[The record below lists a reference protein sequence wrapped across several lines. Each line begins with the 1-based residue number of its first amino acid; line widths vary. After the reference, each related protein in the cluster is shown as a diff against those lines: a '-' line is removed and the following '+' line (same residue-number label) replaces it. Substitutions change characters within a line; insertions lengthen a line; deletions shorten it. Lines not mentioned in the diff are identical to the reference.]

1 MSAQRSEKAIERV
14 LSPPIDDSG
23 RTVDLA
29 RAADK
34 GWGIFHRTLSTRS
47 TGEQALVLALMEMV
61 VNGVSTRKIAQIT
74 EELCGTS
81 FSKSTV
87 SSLCKGLDPMI
98 QNWNQ
103 RFLHEHVYPFVL
115 VDANSS
121 SASSLNKLNKEL
133 EQIENR
139 LLEIQQLQDKYME
152 AFEKNTLPIDILQE
166 RLQKVSNEK
175 RELEQ
180 KKNEITLHLSSSDSK
195 VIQPELIELLLE
207 KFLFVYKQTSRENQ
221 KQLLQLLIDKITIK
235 QTGKS
240 RTIKNIELEFDFT
253 EVNIS
258 KTFILIHM
266 LYRKADNETDYP
278 QPIPASDNKIP
289 PYLQQFLPL
298 FMIRFPPNNPKCA
311 VNLFD

>member
-1 MSAQRSEKAIERV
+1 
-14 LSPPIDDSG
+14 
-23 RTVDLA
+23 
-29 RAADK
+29 
-34 GWGIFHRTLSTRS
+34 
-47 TGEQALVLALMEMV
+47 
-61 VNGVSTRKIAQIT
+61 
-74 EELCGTS
+74 
-81 FSKSTV
+81 
-87 SSLCKGLDPMI
+87 
-98 QNWNQ
+98 
-103 RFLHEHVYPFVL
+103 
-115 VDANSS
+115 
-121 SASSLNKLNKEL
+121 
-133 EQIENR
+133 
-139 LLEIQQLQDKYME
+139 ME

-180 KKNEITLHLSSSDSK
+180 KKNEIAVHLSSFDSK
-195 VIQPELIELLLE
+195 VIQSELIEMLLE
-207 KFLFVYKQTSRENQ
+207 KFLFVDKLTSRENQ

-266 LYRKADNETDYP
+266 LYREADNETDYP

-298 FMIRFPPNNPKCA
+298 FMIRFSLHNPETA
-311 VNLFD
+311 VDLLQQDKPHELMGKGHAAEADFFICPI

>member
-1 MSAQRSEKAIERV
+1 MKQRTRLIIELKKLV
-14 LSPPIDDSG
+14 SNKQKLY
-23 RTVDLA
+23 
-29 RAADK
+29 K
-34 GWGIFHRTLSTRS
+34 TLK
-47 TGEQALVLALMEMV
+47 E
-61 VNGVSTRKIAQIT
+61 I
-74 EELCGTS
+74 
-81 FSKSTV
+81 
-87 SSLCKGLDPMI
+87 
-98 QNWNQ
+98 
-103 RFLHEHVYPFVL
+103 
-115 VDANSS
+115 NSN

-166 RLQKVSNEK
+166 RLQKASNEK

-221 KQLLQLLIDKITIK
+221 KQLLQLLIDIITIK

-266 LYRKADNETDYP
+266 LYREADNETDYP

-298 FMIRFPPNNPKCA
+298 FMIRFT
-311 VNLFD
+311 VTNLNVRFLPIWSLVFKN